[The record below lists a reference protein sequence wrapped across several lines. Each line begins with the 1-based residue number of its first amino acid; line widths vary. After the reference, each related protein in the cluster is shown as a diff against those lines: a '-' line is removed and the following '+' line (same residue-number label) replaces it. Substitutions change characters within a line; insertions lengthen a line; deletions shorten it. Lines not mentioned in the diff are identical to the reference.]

1 MACGSVEGR
10 EVAIAVPETQE
21 LLTWMLLLGY
31 SWWCQHS
38 TMEDSSSQ
46 DVKMTTKWTEP
57 ISQNMN
63 FGLVYCCI
71 GCFWPLF
78 FEYYLMM
85 SSLLESRCSSS
96 ICWSFLTFQSSNS
109 TYIQFL
115 EERLPNQ
122 IYMWSLQRPQRGVPG
137 DERHFNSIGSRSK
150 WEFGNWC
157 LAVWT
162 RENIMRISDEDRR
175 FDNNEF
181 QFDNKSS
188 WQRSGRWQT
197 CDRCILDWYFCK
209 KQIVIRTTLVNFE
222 SASLTKSWKR
232 TVSLLDDLFDKNSCV
247 TWELFYRC
255 GM

>member
-1 MACGSVEGR
+1 M
-10 EVAIAVPETQE
+10 
-21 LLTWMLLLGY
+21 
-31 SWWCQHS
+31 
-38 TMEDSSSQ
+38 
-46 DVKMTTKWTEP
+46 WTEP
-57 ISQNMN
+57 ILQNMD

-71 GCFWPLF
+71 GCLCPLF

-137 DERHFNSIGSRSK
+137 DERHFNSNGSRSK

-162 RENIMRISDEDRR
+162 RENIMRNSDEDRR

-232 TVSLLDDLFDKNSCV
+232 AVSLLDDLFDKNSCV